1 MTVYSVLKSIVIS
14 TYFLG
19 SCPSQYLWLWYFLGC
34 HLKKYWWLCWNGLC
48 GCVGMAYVAVLEWP
62 MWLCWNGLCSCVGTG
77 LCPLFWAVFSHS
89 CLYNPLFWP
98 ILWASH
104 AQWDPLANQNIPLFC
119 VIYFWD
125 AVLKNKGGGT
135 RGNLEW
141 PPHSEPVGI
150 WNDPPI
156 PKSILLG
163 VTKKH
168 KQSQNWWAYKR
179 NSQGWWDFLTPL
191 FSDTSFQHLS
201 FKNHLVPRWFFSNPP
216 TRVLPLPF

>member
-48 GCVGMAYVAVLEWP
+48 
-62 MWLCWNGLCSCVGTG
+62 SCVGTG
-77 LCPLFWAVFSHS
+77 LCLLFWAVFSHS

-125 AVLKNKGGGT
+125 AVLKNRQGGT

-141 PPHSEPVGI
+141 PPNSKKYIIIRIKSFNLYNIIQLMKRESISNLKPTLFGCLTSEDLHWSNQFEPSEG
-150 WNDPPI
+150 WHHYLACKEFLQSETQLRTDPQDRTIGQKPCLKI
-156 PKSILLG
+156 F
-163 VTKKH
+163 
-168 KQSQNWWAYKR
+168 Y
-179 NSQGWWDFLTPL
+179 
-191 FSDTSFQHLS
+191 
-201 FKNHLVPRWFFSNPP
+201 
-216 TRVLPLPF
+216 